1 MDLGQIVNSAAGG
14 LFHAYLYDFPYV
26 VSLPVNLMMM
36 LVLVIYFLWRKS
48 ERRLYFFT
56 FFFLAVLSVWV
67 LTVSHVIRYFYG
79 NSPFLDLLA
88 LSLMYLL
95 PVSADLLLYQVLEK
109 AQRIRAR
116 RFVML
121 YLALM
126 MVSLFLMAFHLPG
139 LFISLCLFYLLLP
152 FLQGSMLVFVHQR
165 TGRGDRCARALE
177 LPILIFTVLGV
188 FDFFNQVLGSDGSTF
203 VLPLAIFTTLSFNMY
218 LMQEQFVRERS
229 LEEHAPELEQEA
241 SEVEKRSGI
250 DALTQCLNRQ
260 RFREFLQMTVQQTRQ
275 SGDPLSFLIFDIDFF
290 KRFNDTYGHAM
301 GDVVLRQ
308 FAKVASEE
316 LPEGLML
323 FRWGG
328 EEFTVICRGMDM
340 EEAAMI
346 GGLVRRRISGCMIF
360 PEEQVTVS
368 VGVSVWHGEGDSA
381 EAMFRRADE
390 ALYQAKRS
398 GRNLLCV
405 ERPCVIAG
413 AEKTG
418 EAGK

>member
-1 MDLGQIVNSAAGG
+1 MDLGQIINFPAGS
-14 LFHAYLYDFPYV
+14 LFYVYLYDFPYV
-26 VSLPVNLMMM
+26 VSMSVNLMMM
-36 LVLVIYFLWRKS
+36 LILGIYFLWRKS
-48 ERRLYFFT
+48 QRRLYFFT
-56 FFFLAVLSVWV
+56 FCFLSVLSVWI

-79 NSPFLDLLA
+79 NSFCLDVLA
-88 LSLMYLL
+88 MALMYLL
-95 PVSADLLLYQVLEK
+95 PASADLLIYQVLEK
-109 AQRIRAR
+109 AQRVRAR
-116 RFVML
+116 RFITL

-126 MVSLFLMAFHLPG
+126 MVSLFLMAFRLPG
-139 LFISLCLFYLLLP
+139 FFISLCIFYLLLP
-152 FLQGSMLVFVHQR
+152 FLQGIMFVFVHQR
-165 TGRGDRCARALE
+165 TRAGDRCAKALE

-188 FDFFNQVLGSDGSTF
+188 FDFFNQVLGSDGATF
-203 VLPLAIFTTLSFNMY
+203 VLPLAIFTTLSFIMY

>member
-1 MDLGQIVNSAAGG
+1 MDLGQIINFPAGS
-14 LFHAYLYDFPYV
+14 LFYVYLYDFPYV
-26 VSLPVNLMMM
+26 VSMSVNLMMM
-36 LVLVIYFLWRKS
+36 LILGIYFLWRKS
-48 ERRLYFFT
+48 QRRLYFFT
-56 FFFLAVLSVWV
+56 FCFLSVLSVWI

-79 NSPFLDLLA
+79 NSFCLDVLA
-88 LSLMYLL
+88 MALMYLL
-95 PVSADLLLYQVLEK
+95 PASADLLIYQVLEK
-109 AQRIRAR
+109 VQRVWAR
-116 RFVML
+116 RFITL
-121 YLALM
+121 YLAMM
-126 MVSLFLMAFHLPG
+126 MVSLFLMAFRLPG
-139 LFISLCLFYLLLP
+139 FFISLCIFYLLLP
-152 FLQGSMLVFVHQR
+152 FLQGIMFVFVHQR
-165 TGRGDRCARALE
+165 TRAGDRCAKALE

-188 FDFFNQVLGSDGSTF
+188 FDFFNQVLGSDGATF
-203 VLPLAIFTTLSFNMY
+203 VLPLAIFTTLSFIMY

-346 GGLVRRRISGCMIF
+346 GGLVRRRISGCMLF
-360 PEEQVTVS
+360 PEDQVTVS

-405 ERPCVIAG
+405 ERPCMIAG